1 MYVRVP
7 CIVAFTNWSQRVPH
21 VYTTPSS
28 PDAARCWVPCIDS
41 LWERCTWDFE
51 FVVPRSLED
60 SPTAL
65 DEDAQSEH
73 PTLVICSGELVEQ
86 VLSPITLT

>member
-1 MYVRVP
+1 MSGFPVSLHF
-7 CIVAFTNWSQRVPH
+7 INWSQRVPH

-60 SPTAL
+60 APAAL

-73 PTLVICSGELVEQ
+73 PTLVLCSGELVEQ
-86 VLSPITLT
+86 VP

>member
-1 MYVRVP
+1 
-7 CIVAFTNWSQRVPH
+7 
-21 VYTTPSS
+21 
-28 PDAARCWVPCIDS
+28 
-41 LWERCTWDFE
+41 
-51 FVVPRSLED
+51 VVPRSLED

>member
-1 MYVRVP
+1 M
-7 CIVAFTNWSQRVPH
+7 
-21 VYTTPSS
+21 
-28 PDAARCWVPCIDS
+28 
-41 LWERCTWDFE
+41 
-51 FVVPRSLED
+51 VPRSLED